1 MRIIIRGQAYL
12 VNQNKNQKFWDYINS
27 GAWEKETFDAIDS
40 FIEKDGIAIDIG
52 AWAGPIS
59 LYLAKNCKNVFSIE
73 PDPFIFPDLA
83 NNCDLNPTL
92 SVRPFNEAI
101 SDKTERT
108 NLNARK
114 NYGESS
120 SSLLS
125 RAYDELNSEM
135 ISTTTLED
143 FIKANSIGSVSFIKI
158 DTEGSE
164 FIFLKTWSKIL
175 NETKYPTLLISF
187 HINQLEESILL
198 KKYKFKLLA
207 KLLLKISR
215 RFSFLIPKKEIINEL
230 REIDSVL
237 SKYKN
242 CYCLSGQRIN
252 FSDLSNNPKSIKNNS
267 FIFSNKAW
275 N

>member
-1 MRIIIRGQAYL
+1 MKIEIRGHSYI
-12 VNQNKNQKFWDYINS
+12 VNPNKNQMYWDYINS
-27 GAWEKETFDAIDS
+27 GTWEKETFDAIDS
-40 FIEKDGIAIDIG
+40 FIEKDDTAIDIG

-83 NNCDLNPTL
+83 KNCDLNPTL
-92 SVRPFNEAI
+92 SIRPLNKAI

-125 RAYDELNSEM
+125 RTYDELNSEI

-143 FIKANSIGSVSFIKI
+143 FIRENEINDIKFIKI

-175 NETKYPTLLISF
+175 NDIKYPTLLISF

-215 RFSFLIPKKEIINEL
+215 KFSFLIPKKEIIKEL
-230 REIDSVL
+230 RVIDSVL

-242 CYCLSGQRIN
+242 CYCLSGQRVN